1 MLSMSAENLLND
13 EYISRKADEFAN
25 NLKQAVQK
33 AHNEEDIKIAAE
45 SQIRQL
51 AKEANVEL
59 EAKYE
64 FTVAKGRIDSAYDRV
79 FIEYKNPKSSDR
91 LSANPNDKGNRKV
104 IEQIKSRFA
113 GLKEDLGHS
122 PESLFGVGCDGNYFI
137 FVRYRNQQ
145 WDVQDPVEVNKYTS
159 ERFLRVLFNL
169 GISGKPFV
177 PEYLAKDF
185 GSEGTVARSG
195 IKILY
200 ETICN
205 TDNPKAQTFFQ
216 QWKILFG
223 QVCGYDVDIPSV
235 KIAQLGAFMEL
246 IAIIFL

>member
-1 MLSMSAENLLND
+1 MSAENLLND
-13 EYISRKADEFAN
+13 EYISRKAEEFAN

-51 AKEANVEL
+51 AKEANLEL

-91 LSANPNDKGNRKV
+91 LSANPKDKGNKKV

-113 GLKEDLGHS
+113 GLKEDLGHP

-137 FVRYRNQQ
+137 SCVIVTINGM
-145 WDVQDPVEVNKYTS
+145 S
-159 ERFLRVLFNL
+159 
-169 GISGKPFV
+169 
-177 PEYLAKDF
+177 
-185 GSEGTVARSG
+185 
-195 IKILY
+195 KI
-200 ETICN
+200 
-205 TDNPKAQTFFQ
+205 Q
-216 QWKILFG
+216 
-223 QVCGYDVDIPSV
+223 
-235 KIAQLGAFMEL
+235 
-246 IAIIFL
+246 

>member
-1 MLSMSAENLLND
+1 MSAENLLND
-13 EYISRKADEFAN
+13 EYISRKAEEFAN

-51 AKEANVEL
+51 AKEANLEL

-91 LSANPNDKGNRKV
+91 LSANPNDKGNKKV

-113 GLKEDLGHS
+113 GLKEDLGYS

-137 FVRYRNQQ
+137 FVRYRNHQ
-145 WDVQDPVEVNKYTS
+145 WDVQDPVEVSKYTS

-177 PEYLAKDF
+177 PEYLAQDF

-195 IKILY
+195 IKTLY
-200 ETICN
+200 ETICD

-223 QVCGYDVDIPSV
+223 
-235 KIAQLGAFMEL
+235 
-246 IAIIFL
+246 